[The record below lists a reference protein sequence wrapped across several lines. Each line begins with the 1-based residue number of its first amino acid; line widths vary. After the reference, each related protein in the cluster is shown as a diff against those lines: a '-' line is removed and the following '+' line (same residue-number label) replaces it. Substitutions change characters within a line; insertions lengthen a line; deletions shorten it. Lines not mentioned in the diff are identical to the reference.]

1 MSLPLH
7 TGFDFALCRYRSIRA
22 LISPYVAAAPYGLFF
37 ALCRCRSIRAIFRP
51 MSLPLH
57 TGFWL
62 RLLPGGQYAFAAA
75 LLPRGQYAQLL
86 QL

>member
-7 TGFDFALCRYRSIRA
+7 TGFF
-22 LISPYVAAAPYGLFF
+22 SPYVAAAPYGLFF
-37 ALCRCRSIRAIFRP
+37 RP
-51 MSLPLH
+51 MSLPPH

-75 LLPRGQYAQLL
+75 LLPGGQYAQFL
-86 QL
+86 